1 MLSVRTVMQLT
12 LFCAIVYAQ
21 LRQPNIIRCATADA
35 PTSSPAHTEV
45 ARQLSPTSDACLPQ
59 RRHAHSNR
67 AHVRNI
73 MRRQHIERAEA
84 PDSTSA
90 DGHNTAQDSADHTR
104 SAIKAPCTACTPST
118 PAFVR
123 KAYALL
129 IALSRAAYRG
139 SRMRAI
145 RMQKRNPSASG
156 SRTRAHA
163 RNAHHTQ
170 TTHPPQAAA
179 PAHMRTMRILAA
191 HSAQKHP
198 HRVQAFSISGA
209 SSPRHT
215 SSPSAKPPR
224 ARMHNSN
231 PSDSGAP
238 ARAPLNRRIPPPRAQ
253 THAGCRPARQR
264 SGRWPT

>member
-12 LFCAIVYAQ
+12 LLCAIVYAQ

-35 PTSSPAHTEV
+35 PASSTAHTEV

-73 MRRQHIERAEA
+73 MRRQHIERAGV

-90 DGHNTAQDSADHTR
+90 NGHNTAQDSADNTL

-123 KAYALL
+123 KAHALL
-129 IALSRAAYRG
+129 IALWRAAYRG
-139 SRMRAI
+139 SRMHAI
-145 RMQKRNPSASG
+145 RMQKRSSSASG

-163 RNAHHTQ
+163 RNAHNSYT
-170 TTHPPQAAA
+170 
-179 PAHMRTMRILAA
+179 
-191 HSAQKHP
+191 
-198 HRVQAFSISGA
+198 
-209 SSPRHT
+209 
-215 SSPSAKPPR
+215 PR
-224 ARMHNSN
+224 A
-231 PSDSGAP
+231 
-238 ARAPLNRRIPPPRAQ
+238 
-253 THAGCRPARQR
+253 
-264 SGRWPT
+264 

>member
-12 LFCAIVYAQ
+12 LLCAIVHAQ

-73 MRRQHIERAEA
+73 MRRQHIERAGA

-90 DGHNTAQDSADHTR
+90 DGHNTAQDSADNTL

-123 KAYALL
+123 KAHALL

-139 SRMRAI
+139 SRMHAMLIHKQPI
-145 RMQKRNPSASG
+145 RFRQSHPRTCAQCSYPNNPSASG

-179 PAHMRTMRILAA
+179 PAHMRAMHIIATHRA
-191 HSAQKHP
+191 HKHP
-198 HRVQAFSISGA
+198 HRVQAFSISG
-209 SSPRHT
+209 SSGPRHT

-224 ARMHNSN
+224 PHAQFKPVRFGCTS
-231 PSDSGAP
+231 
-238 ARAPLNRRIPPPRAQ
+238 PRAAQ
-253 THAGCRPARQR
+253 
-264 SGRWPT
+264 

>member
-35 PTSSPAHTEV
+35 PTSSTAHTEV

-163 RNAHHTQ
+163 HNAHTSCTQ
-170 TTHPPQAAA
+170 RAKTPTPCASVQHFRRKQP
-179 PAHMRTMRILAA
+179 AA
-191 HSAQKHP
+191 HIIAIRKAATRPHAQ
-198 HRVQAFSISGA
+198 F
-209 SSPRHT
+209 
-215 SSPSAKPPR
+215 KPVRFGRTCPR
-224 ARMHNSN
+224 A
-231 PSDSGAP
+231 
-238 ARAPLNRRIPPPRAQ
+238 AQ
-253 THAGCRPARQR
+253 
-264 SGRWPT
+264 

>member
-12 LFCAIVYAQ
+12 LFCAIVHAQ

-35 PTSSPAHTEV
+35 PTSLPAHTEV

-90 DGHNTAQDSADHTR
+90 DGHNTAQGSADNTL

-145 RMQKRNPSASG
+145 RMQKRSSSASG

-163 RNAHHTQ
+163 RNANTQ
-170 TTHPPQAAA
+170 TQPIRLRQSHP
-179 PAHMRTMRILAA
+179 RTC
-191 HSAQKHP
+191 AQC
-198 HRVQAFSISGA
+198 
-209 SSPRHT
+209 T
-215 SSPSAKPPR
+215 
-224 ARMHNSN
+224 
-231 PSDSGAP
+231 
-238 ARAPLNRRIPPPRAQ
+238 
-253 THAGCRPARQR
+253 
-264 SGRWPT
+264 

>member
-1 MLSVRTVMQLT
+1 MSIVFRTFLKYFCTRVQNMLSVRTVMQLT
-12 LFCAIVYAQ
+12 LFCAIVHAQ

-35 PTSSPAHTEV
+35 PASSTAHTEV

-90 DGHNTAQDSADHTR
+90 DGHNTAQDSADNIL

-123 KAYALL
+123 KAHALL

-145 RMQKRNPSASG
+145 RMQKRSSSASG
-156 SRTRAHA
+156 NRTRAHA
-163 RNAHHTQ
+163 RNAHTQTQPIRFRQSHPRTCAQCSYTNNPSASGNRTRTHARNAHTQ
-170 TTHPPQAAA
+170 TQPIRLRQPHP
-179 PAHMRTMRILAA
+179 RTC
-191 HSAQKHP
+191 AQC
-198 HRVQAFSISGA
+198 SY
-209 SSPRHT
+209 
-215 SSPSAKPPR
+215 
-224 ARMHNSN
+224 
-231 PSDSGAP
+231 
-238 ARAPLNRRIPPPRAQ
+238 
-253 THAGCRPARQR
+253 
-264 SGRWPT
+264 

>member
-1 MLSVRTVMQLT
+1 MSIVFRMFLKYFCTRVQNMLSVRTVMQLT
-12 LFCAIVYAQ
+12 LFCAIVHAQ

-35 PTSSPAHTEV
+35 PASSTAHTEV

-90 DGHNTAQDSADHTR
+90 DGHNTAQGSADNTL

-123 KAYALL
+123 KAHALL
-129 IALSRAAYRG
+129 IALWRAAYRG
-139 SRMRAI
+139 SRMHAMLIHKQPI
-145 RMQKRNPSASG
+145 RFRQSHPRTCAQCSYPNNPSASG

-170 TTHPPQAAA
+170 TTHPPQATA
-179 PAHMRTMRILAA
+179 PAHMRTMRIIPKQPIRLRQP
-191 HSAQKHP
+191 HPRTCAQC
-198 HRVQAFSISGA
+198 SY
-209 SSPRHT
+209 
-215 SSPSAKPPR
+215 
-224 ARMHNSN
+224 
-231 PSDSGAP
+231 
-238 ARAPLNRRIPPPRAQ
+238 
-253 THAGCRPARQR
+253 
-264 SGRWPT
+264 

>member
-1 MLSVRTVMQLT
+1 MSIVFRTFLKYFCTRVQNMLSVRTVMQLT
-12 LFCAIVYAQ
+12 LLCAIVHAQ

-45 ARQLSPTSDACLPQ
+45 ARQLSPTSDARHPQ

-123 KAYALL
+123 KAHALL

-145 RMQKRNPSASG
+145 RMQKRSSSASG

-163 RNAHHTQ
+163 RNEHNSYT
-170 TTHPPQAAA
+170 
-179 PAHMRTMRILAA
+179 
-191 HSAQKHP
+191 
-198 HRVQAFSISGA
+198 
-209 SSPRHT
+209 
-215 SSPSAKPPR
+215 PR
-224 ARMHNSN
+224 A
-231 PSDSGAP
+231 
-238 ARAPLNRRIPPPRAQ
+238 
-253 THAGCRPARQR
+253 
-264 SGRWPT
+264 